1 MGTNERNA
9 HFRSKFFNEVSTKNR
24 RERERESSGEI
35 SQTTERKFE
44 HDSTDGTV
52 ALGLKGGEKGG
63 MRLSEPRVRLFI
75 SRKPV
80 TSGN

>member
-1 MGTNERNA
+1 MHTFARN
-9 HFRSKFFNEVSTKNR
+9 FSMKFPRKIGE